1 MKTYRELAR
10 KAERKRRT
18 FHYRRIQ
25 KARLWELIDGS
36 YDNFAGEQAELL
48 RGYCL
53 YFARHLHPGNE
64 VARALNIIRGD
75 VWHYN
80 LNTTDKD
87 IAETLRDN
95 GIPVRWDAKKGRFK

>member
-64 VARALNIIRGD
+64 VTRALNKTNECFS
-75 VWHYN
+75 VN
-80 LNTTDKD
+80 KS
-87 IAETLRDN
+87 IAHDLRQA
-95 GIPVRWDAKKGRFK
+95 GFRVRWDAKKGRFK